1 MQEKGE
7 GKQVESEKN
16 KASGHLHKPLMRQLS
31 CENEEASHRRNNKY
45 LKSKSC
51 TLKKKKNQTSCSHYY
66 QFIISIY
73 TGFKY

>member
-1 MQEKGE
+1 MQDKGE

-51 TLKKKKNQTSCSHYY
+51 TLKKKKSNKLLTLLSVYY
-66 QFIISIY
+66 FNLHW
-73 TGFKY
+73 F

>member
-1 MQEKGE
+1 MQDKGE

-51 TLKKKKNQTSCSHYY
+51 TLKKKKIKQAAHI
-66 QFIISIY
+66 IISLLFQF
-73 TGFKY
+73 TLV